1 MTDEDFLEFEIRR
14 KLRWQRDG
22 AGWILLY
29 GPNRRRMGRV
39 VPDRKHVG
47 MYRIVLSPGRFGD
60 MANRSWTKDGVM
72 AAAIRELLWEVRHR
86 PANDPPKCLV
96 NRGFLAA

>member
-1 MTDEDFLEFEIRR
+1 MEMREFEIRR
-14 KLRWQRDG
+14 KLRWQPDG

-47 MYRIVLSPGRFGD
+47 MYRIALSRGRFSD

-86 PANDPPKCLV
+86 SVNDPSKSPVKESS
-96 NRGFLAA
+96 LAA

>member
-1 MTDEDFLEFEIRR
+1 MTDEDFVEFEIRR
-14 KLRWQRDG
+14 KPRWQRDG

-47 MYRIVLSPGRFGD
+47 TAARLLKPPPSLTMNCSYQVPGTRVAFKGPGNLSRCTDGRA
-60 MANRSWTKDGVM
+60 MK
-72 AAAIRELLWEVRHR
+72 HR
-86 PANDPPKCLV
+86 
-96 NRGFLAA
+96 